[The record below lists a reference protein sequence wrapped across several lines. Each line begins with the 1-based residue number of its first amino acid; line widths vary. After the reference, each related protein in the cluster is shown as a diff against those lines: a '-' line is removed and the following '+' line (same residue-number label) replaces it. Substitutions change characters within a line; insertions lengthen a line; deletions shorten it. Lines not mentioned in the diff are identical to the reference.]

1 MLKLWILAVLF
12 CFDLSDTLVI
22 PNELPTILSLIYSNI
37 PTVKKGTDSR
47 FGWGFRLGDRA
58 DFQVLVELGP
68 QTNTQPL
75 GNQPSST
82 NAKRNVLYAQRQH
95 EKTHISNTDGGKWLE
110 NWSAYIRDGR
120 PYQVKT
126 KPPIK
131 SPKIPTNSLEKLN
144 EIPKTNQ
151 GDVAVDNPVLGI
163 GEIDAKLVIPEDKD
177 EDKVKI
183 KISTTT
189 SKEDALDNVAKVTW
203 RPRIFT
209 SENVQPPKN
218 HQSWFITK
226 G

>member
-1 MLKLWILAVLF
+1 M
-12 CFDLSDTLVI
+12 
-22 PNELPTILSLIYSNI
+22 
-37 PTVKKGTDSR
+37 
-47 FGWGFRLGDRA
+47 
-58 DFQVLVELGP
+58 
-68 QTNTQPL
+68 
-75 GNQPSST
+75 
-82 NAKRNVLYAQRQH
+82 
-95 EKTHISNTDGGKWLE
+95 E

-189 SKEDALDNVAKVTW
+189 SKEDALDNVA
-203 RPRIFT
+203 I
-209 SENVQPPKN
+209 ED
-218 HQSWFITK
+218 
-226 G
+226 